1 MSSTDGDDRAKDQQR
16 DADAR
21 QTREIGSYTPIDVA
35 APQVTCACMP
45 ITVHKHGEGRYQVAV
60 SPPEGSYWRSSS
72 PVTAREIFEKLP
84 GLGCHITDISDALY
98 AADPLWAA
106 AYDKEVLTRLEAG
119 ADSRE

>member
-1 MSSTDGDDRAKDQQR
+1 
-16 DADAR
+16 
-21 QTREIGSYTPIDVA
+21 
-35 APQVTCACMP
+35 
-45 ITVHKHGEGRYQVAV
+45 V

-84 GLGCHITDISDALY
+84 GLGCHTVDISDALY

-106 AYDKEVLTRLEAG
+106 VYDKEVLTCREAD